1 MVNVDI
7 SNRFR
12 KCDRINENIIKYS
25 RHDWSKWSIQISLS
39 HLFSKE
45 EKYPNIYINEIF
57 IHFESELEKFK
68 IESTPFDD
76 KQIAVFDY
84 KSARYKQA
92 YSRYRSIYNWN
103 QWPMGWLLFSNN
115 ISPEIVDYAIIRNCR
130 SAISNYFIRWSASLL
145 PFSIYGPSPRGLY
158 VIQTRRTYSTLCF
171 SCRDRYI
178 RTRVHLFHRIC
189 L

>member
-1 MVNVDI
+1 MIGRND
-7 SNRFR
+7 RY
-12 KCDRINENIIKYS
+12 KCE
-25 RHDWSKWSIQISLS
+25 ISLS
-39 HLFSKE
+39 RLFSKE
-45 EKYPNIYINEIF
+45 ENYSNCNIYIYKWN

-68 IESTPFDD
+68 IESTPFVD

-171 SCRDRYI
+171 SCRDRYV